1 MVLKTENP
9 VAQENEV
16 LTQRKLTEARIAAL
30 AWEDETFRKELF
42 ADPKAALAKA
52 FGWQIDP
59 AFTISVI
66 EEEANHIH
74 ISIPAKP
81 AAGELSEEQL
91 QNVAGGL
98 GGGGHGHHTAS

>member
-9 VAQENEV
+9 LAQENEV
-16 LTQRKLTEARIAAL
+16 LTQRKLMEARIAAL

-59 AFTISVI
+59 TFTISVI
-66 EEEANHIH
+66 EEEANQIH

-81 AAGELSEEQL
+81 AAAAELSEEQL

-98 GGGGHGHHTAS
+98 HGHGVHTSS